1 MDNQIERKCPVC
13 GIIYNADPTRLK
25 HGRQTT
31 CSRVCS
37 YKLRARNKQNGS
49 EQTCPVC
56 GKVFYRTLSQVK
68 AKHGIACC
76 SNECAYKVR
85 KRTVTRPYVLVSA
98 YDRSAAMKRAW
109 ITRRLNA
116 KPYPDSARN
125 KARANLIQSLE
136 RLGAVSKFERKAA
149 KVLNSLG
156 FNVASGCVLRNTDG
170 TFGIVFDI
178 MLPERRI
185 VIECHGN
192 YWHGGRWSWDTPN
205 AAQAKNLVYEE
216 RKAIAAAEMGFDL
229 RILWEGEFKKDPY
242 GALLAVVR

>member
-1 MDNQIERKCPVC
+1 
-13 GIIYNADPTRLK
+13 
-25 HGRQTT
+25 
-31 CSRVCS
+31 
-37 YKLRARNKQNGS
+37 
-49 EQTCPVC
+49 
-56 GKVFYRTLSQVK
+56 
-68 AKHGIACC
+68 
-76 SNECAYKVR
+76 
-85 KRTVTRPYVLVSA
+85 
-98 YDRSAAMKRAW
+98 MKRAW

-125 KARANLIQSLE
+125 KARTNLIQSLE

-156 FNVASGCVLRNTDG
+156 FNVDSGCVLRNTDG

-205 AAQAKNLVYEE
+205 AAQSKNLVYEE
-216 RKAIAAAEMGFDL
+216 RKTIAAAEMGFDL